1 MAREESH
8 KHRYAYY
15 YGFQAVY
22 GTINKIILLSLL
34 GLMLNIFPQ
43 VMIVALSFAMLRI
56 WSGGL
61 HFNNYTLC
69 AYASLISLVVM
80 GLLAKY
86 IMINPI
92 LIFVIVLVMF
102 VFYAPAEHPNRPLSH
117 KEKTWFK
124 IIAIII
130 LFILFG
136 VQLCI
141 SDSLVSNSI
150 AYGVLLAGIIVKIR
164 IE

>member
-61 HFNNYTLC
+61 HFNSYTLC
-69 AYASLISLVVM
+69 AYTTLISLVMM

-86 IMINPI
+86 VVVNHI
-92 LIFVIVLVMF
+92 LVFAIVLIIF
-102 VFYAPAEHPNRPLSH
+102 LLYAPAEHPNRLLSH
-117 KEKTWFK
+117 KEKVWFK
-124 IIAIII
+124 IIAIMV

-136 VQLCI
+136 VQLCV
-141 SDSLVSNSI
+141 DNSLVSNSI
-150 AYGVLLAGIIVKIR
+150 TYGVLLAGIIVKM
-164 IE
+164 